1 MRELTAAVNRIQTVP
16 LMLEQILGE
25 NHASVSNR
33 HVSVEEQSQSIAPA
47 PSVPLNANPPV
58 DDNVD
63 RKVSRSKSRGS
74 RRAAAGRGPLRDGR
88 SHCRSAAQPVRPER
102 LTWGLYPALHRTLS
116 VGIVQL
122 GGRSSPASQPTASV
136 FMGSMGTAILS
147 VRSQVEHSNVRSSN
161 PRVPGE
167 IRASAILCLHT
178 GHIGRSLIASPITLP
193 QDHRQRT
200 CCSLIM

>member
-1 MRELTAAVNRIQTVP
+1 M
-16 LMLEQILGE
+16 
-25 NHASVSNR
+25 
-33 HVSVEEQSQSIAPA
+33 
-47 PSVPLNANPPV
+47 
-58 DDNVD
+58 
-63 RKVSRSKSRGS
+63 
-74 RRAAAGRGPLRDGR
+74 
-88 SHCRSAAQPVRPER
+88 
-102 LTWGLYPALHRTLS
+102 TWGLYPALHRTLS
-116 VGIVQL
+116 VGIGHEGGIVQL

-200 CCSLIM
+200 CCSLIMGHRGRSSPPPAARIAGSPWADLLLPARDRWRNPAVGPMDGRPGQAMVAN